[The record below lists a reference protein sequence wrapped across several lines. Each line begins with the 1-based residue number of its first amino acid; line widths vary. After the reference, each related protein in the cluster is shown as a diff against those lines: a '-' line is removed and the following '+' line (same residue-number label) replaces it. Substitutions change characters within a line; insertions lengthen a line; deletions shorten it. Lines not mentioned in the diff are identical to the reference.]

1 MKLTKTLCLLTALL
15 LPVTAAV
22 QAKEPSELK
31 NKPVSQGY
39 AMRIQ
44 LNTASV
50 TQLQALKGVG
60 EAKARAI
67 IEYREAHGG
76 FKSVDELTKVKG
88 IGDKILKD
96 NKGLISL

>member
-31 NKPVSQGY
+31 SKSVSQGY

-67 IEYREAHGG
+67 IDYREAHGG